1 MAEIL
6 ALAVVHSARSCSGGK
21 VVIPFR
27 AARVDATE
35 AGPAGVPQPQEN
47 LQHHTSLFSK
57 LGFNVSEMAGL
68 VTCDHT
74 LGGGVHGL
82 TFRPS
87 APDTHDPV
95 SCTFDSGGFASTDDG
110 SRTIPTARRASILPS
125 SPYQLDGLK
134 AAKVPVLAFGP
145 NTTT

>member
-1 MAEIL
+1 MDASIAFELSRPENTGNAFQSTINTLRFLQSARTSMADIL

-27 AARVDATE
+27 GGRVDATE

-74 LGGGVHGL
+74 LGGASMALLSGH
-82 TFRPS
+82 RPGY
-87 APDTHDPV
+87 P
-95 SCTFDSGGFASTDDG
+95 
-110 SRTIPTARRASILPS
+110 
-125 SPYQLDGLK
+125 
-134 AAKVPVLAFGP
+134 
-145 NTTT
+145 